1 MSSFCSQD
9 DIFNRSYQAF
19 NNISPLSDR
28 FSKFLRE
35 YAKDEENDDT
45 KSWSKIKD
53 NCSNKNGDSLKTS
66 LTESSSGSLNT
77 SFLSSQE
84 ATKRSNTDNS
94 LIKNQCTLIRN
105 NLKLLRS
112 QVDFLLKFNASEIEG
127 LDGRVRET
135 VKKELESLLLWLGP
149 NLPRSEE
156 IMQNQIVCRSP
167 GIKSTPTKVF
177 SSSPEMVSNTLQED
191 QIDSSILLLKETC
204 SFETDENNAVSTNI
218 HSFMKKMEDDFECL
232 TNEFKDLAKRI
243 EKFEQL
249 NWKELFHNFR
259 IKIQEKTVKMCISY
273 IIQKL
278 DQNNIENNRW

>member
-9 DIFNRSYQAF
+9 DIFNRSHQAF

-45 KSWSKIKD
+45 KSWSKVKD

-84 ATKRSNTDNS
+84 ATKRSNTDNN

-127 LDGRVRET
+127 LDDQVRET
-135 VKKELESLLLWLGP
+135 VKKELESLLIWLGP
-149 NLPRSEE
+149 NLPRSKE
-156 IMQNQIVCRSP
+156 IMHNQIVCRSP
-167 GIKSTPTKVF
+167 GVKNTSPKVF
-177 SSSPEMVSNTLQED
+177 SSIPEIVSNILQEN
-191 QIDSSILLLKETC
+191 QIDNSILSLKETYLL
-204 SFETDENNAVSTNI
+204 ETDENNTVNTSI

-232 TNEFKDLAKRI
+232 ANEFKDLEKR
-243 EKFEQL
+243 
-249 NWKELFHNFR
+249 
-259 IKIQEKTVKMCISY
+259 
-273 IIQKL
+273 
-278 DQNNIENNRW
+278 

>member
-127 LDGRVRET
+127 KQSMPYSLFQKVYSSLFLVNYCRLDEY
-135 VKKELESLLLWLGP
+135 
-149 NLPRSEE
+149 NY
-156 IMQNQIVCRSP
+156 
-167 GIKSTPTKVF
+167 STF
-177 SSSPEMVSNTLQED
+177 INRFVSNLTPNALVRRDWGESALPLEMLSHGHAY
-191 QIDSSILLLKETC
+191 IASAREVLLTAF
-204 SFETDENNAVSTNI
+204 S
-218 HSFMKKMEDDFECL
+218 
-232 TNEFKDLAKRI
+232 
-243 EKFEQL
+243 
-249 NWKELFHNFR
+249 
-259 IKIQEKTVKMCISY
+259 
-273 IIQKL
+273 
-278 DQNNIENNRW
+278 

>member
-1 MSSFCSQD
+1 MSSFYSQE
-9 DIFNRSYQAF
+9 DIFSRSFQAF

-53 NCSNKNGDSLKTS
+53 NGSNKSGDSLKTS

-84 ATKRSNTDNS
+84 ATKRSYLDNS

-112 QVDFLLKFNASEIEG
+112 QVDFLLKSNTSEIEG
-127 LDGRVRET
+127 LDDQVRET
-135 VKKELESLLLWLGP
+135 VKKEVESLLIWLGS
-149 NLPRSEE
+149 NLPKSEE
-156 IMQNQIVCRSP
+156 LKQNQIVCRSP
-167 GIKSTPTKVF
+167 GIKIASSKVF
-177 SSSPEMVSNTLQED
+177 FGSPEIVPSIPQENR
-191 QIDSSILLLKETC
+191 IDNSVLLLKETC
-204 SFETDENNAVSTNI
+204 SLETDGNNTVYTNI

-232 TNEFKDLAKRI
+232 AKEFKDLEKKI
-243 EKFEQL
+243 EKFEQI
-249 NWKELFHNFR
+249 NWKELFYNFR

-273 IIQKL
+273 IIHEL
-278 DQNNIENNRW
+278 DPNNFF